1 MVVAVSGYIVTKGEV
16 KSVRSLSWGETKV
29 ARIQRTT
36 HILNTRTRLSSGL
49 PLISARNN
57 PPFFISVD

>member
-36 HILNTRTRLSSGL
+36 HILNTRTRLSSGFT
-49 PLISARNN
+49 SH
-57 PPFFISVD
+57 